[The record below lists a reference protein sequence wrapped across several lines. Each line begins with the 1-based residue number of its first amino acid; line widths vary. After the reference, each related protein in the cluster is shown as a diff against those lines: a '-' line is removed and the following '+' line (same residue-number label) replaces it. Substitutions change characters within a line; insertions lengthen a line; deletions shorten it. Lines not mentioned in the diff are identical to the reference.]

1 MSNTFITPRSVAT
14 LSQSRIDYN
23 NTVTTLLQNFASEG
37 QPSAGSV
44 NLEGVTGLKT
54 GMLWYKSGSNTADG
68 QGRLTVYD
76 GSSFV
81 RTGLAVYRMPNGAT
95 ANIAI
100 GNNKISSGELI
111 DIGDNRLYM
120 VNSSNTGFVDVG
132 TPPAGFSLTDAAT
145 LDGLDSTQ
153 FLRSDVADTIE
164 GPLTGNPML
173 RLTNTTS
180 NSKSVAALWLSGG
193 TGALLIDSGGNK
205 RISWNDG
212 VSFGMR
218 GGAYFDTAERYTT
231 TGDGA
236 VQLAMNHETVHG
248 TMIIRIADIGTAE
261 ATPVWSQTLVLSNSG
276 MTLNGN
282 TVWNA
287 GNDGASSGLDADT
300 LDGVQLVTIQAAYA
314 SNDGVTLA
322 SARANDLATFNTV
335 SANLFN
341 TFSTLSAND
350 GATLASARAND
361 LATFTTLTAN
371 DFNTFT
377 TLSANDGTTLLTARA
392 NDFST
397 FSTLSANDF
406 NTFSTLSANDGAT
419 LLSAHANDY
428 ITWFNITSNSGMS
441 LDAAYANDGVT
452 LASARANDGVTL
464 NLAYANDLVTLNTA
478 RANDGA
484 TILTARANDFNT
496 FSTLSAND
504 GATLLSA
511 RANDFTTFSTLS
523 ANDGATLLS
532 ARAND
537 GVTLNL
543 AYANDGIGV
552 LNAYANDGV
561 TLLNARSN
569 DFTTFIT
576 LSANDGATL
585 LNAYANDGIGVLNAY
600 ANDGVTLLNARANDG
615 VTLNLA
621 YANDGATLL
630 TARSNDGATLLTA
643 RANDFSTWNGLNSA
657 INIKANTASP
667 TFTGDI
673 TISER
678 IIHDGDTDTAI
689 RFQPDT
695 ISLETAGV
703 EALRITSTGRLGV
716 GTLAPNNVI
725 HALVVNT
732 ANNSVT
738 DVMRIE
744 KQTTNNPAVGIGVGL
759 EFAVETTANNIEVGA
774 VIEARSSNIGLG
786 TETFALVFGVM
797 DTGANA
803 LEKLRIGPK
812 GQIGLGGS
820 GLYGIQGDVLKS
832 GGDSGVPTWGG
843 AEYSI
848 APTGTYTLTNTT
860 TMQKI
865 FGNASTN
872 GTLTLPDGRF
882 EYEMFIYITGM
893 SANIG
898 NAKIDLLG
906 AGSATSISG
915 RSMAIGFDTST
926 PTTAGAAE
934 ITSWTGT
941 GSATNI
947 FTTGTGT
954 GLVALIKGVIANNAS
969 GTIIPSIALV
979 NGASAIIAASSYA
992 RFRRIFEFASDDTF
1006 GPWS

>member
-68 QGRLTVYD
+68 QGRFMVYD

-173 RLTNTTS
+173 RLTNSTS
-180 NSKSVAALWLSGG
+180 NSKSIASLWLSG
-193 TGALLIDSGGNK
+193 TNGALLIDSGGNK

-218 GGAYFDTAERYTT
+218 GGVYFDAAERYTT

-236 VQLAMNHETVHG
+236 AQLFMNHESVHG
-248 TMIIRIADIGTAE
+248 TMTIRIADIGTAE
-261 ATPVWSQTLVLSNSG
+261 ATPVWQQTLTLSNTG
-276 MTLNGN
+276 LTLNGN
-282 TVWNA
+282 TIWNA
-287 GNDGASSGLDADT
+287 GNDGTNSGLDADT

-341 TFSTLSAND
+341 TFTTLTAND

-371 DFNTFT
+371 IFNTFS

-397 FSTLSANDF
+397 FI
-406 NTFSTLSANDGAT
+406 TLSANDGAT
-419 LLSAHANDY
+419 LLTARANDGVTLASALANDGVTILSAFANDIVTLNTARANDGATLLTARANDFTTFTTLSANDGVTINLAYANDGVTLASAQANDGATLLSAYANDY
-428 ITWFNITSNSGMS
+428 TTWFNITSNSGMS

-452 LASARANDGVTL
+452 LASALANDGVTINLARANDLATLNSARANDGVTL
-464 NLAYANDLVTLNTA
+464 
-478 RANDGA
+478 
-484 TILTARANDFNT
+484 LTARANDFST

-504 GATLLSA
+504 G
-511 RANDFTTFSTLS
+511 
-523 ANDGATLLS
+523 
-532 ARAND
+532 
-537 GVTLNL
+537 V
-543 AYANDGIGV
+543 
-552 LNAYANDGV
+552 
-561 TLLNARSN
+561 
-569 DFTTFIT
+569 
-576 LSANDGATL
+576 TL
-585 LNAYANDGIGVLNAY
+585 LNAYANDGIGVLTAY
-600 ANDGVTLLNARANDG
+600 ANDGATLTSALANDGVTLAAARANDG

-630 TARSNDGATLLTA
+630 TARSND
-643 RANDFSTWNGLNSA
+643 FSTWSGLNSA
-657 INIKANTASP
+657 INLKANIASP
-667 TFTGDI
+667 TFTG
-673 TISER
+673 SVAVPER
-678 IIHDGDTDTAI
+678 IVHDGDTDTAL
-689 RFQPDT
+689 RFQTDT
-695 ISLETAGV
+695 ISLETAGIERMRLNSTGNIGIGTV
-703 EALRITSTGRLGV
+703 IPTSTLHV
-716 GTLAPNNVI
+716 VVED
-725 HALVVNT
+725 ALNGG
-732 ANNSVT
+732 VT
-738 DVMRIE
+738 DAMRIQ
-744 KQTTNNPAVGIGVGL
+744 KQTNATPAAGIGVSL
-759 EFAVETTANNIEVGA
+759 EFAAETSASNIEVGA
-774 VIEARSSNIGLG
+774 IIEALTTSVTAGSEN
-786 TETFALVFGVM
+786 FVLVFKTMNG
-797 DTGANA
+797 GAAATEA
-803 LEKLRIGPK
+803 LRLGSA
-812 GQIGLGGS
+812 GQIGVNGASFGAQGS
-820 GLYGIQGDVLKS
+820 VLTS
-832 GGDSGVPTWGG
+832 GGIAAPATWSN
-843 AEYSI
+843 AEYTI
-848 APTGTYTLTNTT
+848 APTNNHTLTNTT
-860 TMQKI
+860 ALQKI
-865 FGNASTN
+865 FGTTLTN
-872 GTLTLPDGRF
+872 GALTLPVGSY
-882 EYEMFIYITGM
+882 EYDIALHISGM

-898 NAKIDLLG
+898 NAQIDFKG
-906 AGSATSISG
+906 AGTATISAG

-926 PTTAGAAE
+926 PTTPGNAE
-934 ITSWTGT
+934 ISTWTSTA
-941 GSATNI
+941 SATNI
-947 FTTGTGT
+947 FTAGTGT
-954 GLVALIKGVIANNAS
+954 GLIAFIKGAFRVTSA

-979 NGASAIIAASSYA
+979 NGASAIIAPNSYA
-992 RFRRIFEFASDDTF
+992 RFRRIYESATTTNF